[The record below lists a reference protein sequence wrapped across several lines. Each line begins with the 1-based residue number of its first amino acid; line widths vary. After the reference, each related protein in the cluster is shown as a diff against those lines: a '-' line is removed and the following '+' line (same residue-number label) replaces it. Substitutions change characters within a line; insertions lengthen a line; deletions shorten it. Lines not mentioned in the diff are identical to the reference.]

1 MTKSPKKNVEQS
13 QSPSH
18 PEGWHTVRY
27 GDVAKK
33 IRNIVDRRNCDL
45 DRFVAGEHMRTDD
58 FRIDEWGTIDDG
70 YLGPAFDH
78 KFSKGQIL
86 YGSRRTYLRKVSIPQ
101 FDGVCANTTFVIE
114 PTGDDLVP
122 ELLPFVM
129 QSAGFN
135 DHSIRKSKGS
145 TNPYISW
152 NDIACYEFAIPDK
165 EQQRRIAT
173 TLWAAE
179 DCIMKGERFLV
190 TMERAKQVLMG
201 VLFSKGM
208 NFFDPTKTKLLI
220 ENAIPLGEICEFK
233 NGINFT
239 KAEKGNSGILTV
251 DVKNMYSLGVHVN
264 YDNLY
269 RVNKKIDE
277 RYHLKEKDLLI
288 VRSSLKVEGVGWV
301 ALAEKLTEPTTFC
314 GFIIRLRVK
323 SHEVDPVFLTYYLR
337 SESGRANLISS
348 SGKNLITNISQ
359 EMLSPITIPL
369 PPLPE
374 QRQIAGILTRC
385 DETIAAARANVGVAK
400 ALKMKMINEML
411 GAEGK

>member
-1 MTKSPKKNVEQS
+1 MTKSPKKNVD
-13 QSPSH
+13 QSPSLSQ
-18 PEGWHTVRY
+18 PEGWHTVRF

-33 IRNIVDRRNCDL
+33 IRNIVDRRICDL

-58 FRIDEWGTIDDG
+58 FRIEEWGTIDDG

-135 DHSIRKSKGS
+135 DHSIRMSKGS

-179 DCIMKGERFLV
+179 DCIVKGERFV
-190 TMERAKQVLMG
+190 AAAERAKQVLMRE
-201 VLFSKGM
+201 LFSKGIGHKE
-208 NFFDPTKTKLLI
+208 FKDVKGYGKLPKEWGLLTLQELI
-220 ENAIPLGEICEFK
+220 EVIDCKHHTPNYI
-233 NGINFT
+233 
-239 KAEKGNSGILTV
+239 EKG
-251 DVKNMYSLGVHVN
+251 Y
-264 YDNLY
+264 
-269 RVNKKIDE
+269 
-277 RYHLKEKDLLI
+277 
-288 VRSSLKVEGVGWV
+288 
-301 ALAEKLTEPTTFC
+301 P
-314 GFIIRLRVK
+314 IIR
-323 SHEVDPVFLTYYLR
+323 PQ
-337 SESGRANLISS
+337 NIS
-348 SGKNLITNISQ
+348 SGKIDYSDVGFVSEADCNLMNEKHQPKTGDILFSRNASYGVAVYVDTKKVFCIGQDMVIMTQKNADPKYIFQFLCSEFMEKQISKFSMGSTFLRINLADIRQ
-359 EMLSPITIPL
+359 LQIPSA
-369 PPLPE
+369 PLPE
-374 QRQIAGILTRC
+374 QRQIAGILARC
-385 DETIAAARANVGVAK
+385 DETITAARANVGAAK

-411 GAEGK
+411 GVGI